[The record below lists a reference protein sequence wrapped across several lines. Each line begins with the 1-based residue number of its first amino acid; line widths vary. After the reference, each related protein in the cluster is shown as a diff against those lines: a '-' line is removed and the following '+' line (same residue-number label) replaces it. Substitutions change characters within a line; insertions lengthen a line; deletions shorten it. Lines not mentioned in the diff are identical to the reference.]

1 MFGGGGGGGGAGGA
15 GSCVDVVQV
24 LVAALGSFFGP
35 VNAGNACQAGVPS
48 FAVYWLLGGCF
59 AWIRWVA
66 CYGAF
71 YVSLFCT

>member
-1 MFGGGGGGGGAGGA
+1 M
-15 GSCVDVVQV
+15 DVVQV